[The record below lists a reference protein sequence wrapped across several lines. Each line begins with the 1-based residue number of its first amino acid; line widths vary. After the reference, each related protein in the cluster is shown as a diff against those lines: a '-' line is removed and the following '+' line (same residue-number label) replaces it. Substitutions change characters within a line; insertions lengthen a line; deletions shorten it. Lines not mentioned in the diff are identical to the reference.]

1 MARGPVLSLRALR
14 VCLAL
19 VQLLSPCSAAQF
31 AVVGP
36 PEPILALVGEDA
48 KLPCHLSPRMSAE
61 TMELRWVRASPRQVV
76 LTYARGQE
84 DTPAAEYQGR
94 TSMLRE
100 NITEGKAVLLIR
112 DVRASDNGT
121 FLCYFQDGDFSENA
135 QVELQVAALGSE
147 PHVELRGHEAGGARV
162 GCTSAGWFPRPV
174 IEWRDASGRS
184 LPAEAAPA
192 AADPQGLYA
201 ATAFVVLEG
210 GSGQDVSCVF
220 RNPLLGQEESA
231 RVSIAGPFFRNL
243 QPSVVALAVTLVAPL
258 GLLVGTGWF
267 LWRQQKKIQALSQ
280 EKQGERSAK
289 EKLQDEL
296 RWREIPYLPREEQS
310 QAYAELKTAL
320 FQPAD
325 VLLDPDTAHPALRV
339 SEDKR
344 SLWREDS
351 WEDLPDAPGRFT
363 RIECVLGCASFTSGR
378 RFWEVDVGD
387 RKQWRVGLCRDNVSR
402 KGGIKMSPENGFW
415 TVGLYHGSDY
425 QALTD
430 PPTKLTNVHPPERVG
445 VFLDYNVGQVSFYN
459 ALDGSHIFSFPHTP
473 FSGPLRPVFRVLTAE
488 GTPLTLCAAQRAVG
502 TSLVPVPGPDPSPET
517 PGSLDSAE
525 WNGDPQAEVMCV
537 LAAQSGAEGPL
548 NSKTSQQEN
557 TKH

>member
-1 MARGPVLSLRALR
+1 M
-14 VCLAL
+14 
-19 VQLLSPCSAAQF
+19 
-31 AVVGP
+31 
-36 PEPILALVGEDA
+36 VGEDA
-48 KLPCHLSPRMSAE
+48 ELPCHLSPRMSAE
-61 TMELRWVRASPRQVV
+61 TMELMWVRASPRQVV

-84 DTPAAEYQGR
+84 DTPAAEYR
-94 TSMLRE
+94 ERISMLRE
-100 NITEGKAVLLIR
+100 DITAGKAVLRIR
-112 DVRASDNGT
+112 NVRASDSGT
-121 FLCYFQDGDFSENA
+121 FLCYFQDGDFYENA

-147 PHVELRGHEAGGARV
+147 PHVELRGLEAGGVRV

-201 ATAFVVLEG
+201 ATASVVLEG
-210 GSGQDVSCVF
+210 GSGQDVSCAI

-243 QPSVVALAVTLVAPL
+243 QPSVVALAVTLVALL

-280 EKQGERSAK
+280 EKQGEQSAK

-296 RWREIPYLPREEQS
+296 RWRKIPYLPREEQS

-344 SLWREDS
+344 SLWQEDS

-363 RIECVLGCASFTSGR
+363 GNECVLGCASFTSGR
-378 RFWEVDVGD
+378 RFWEVDVGKE
-387 RKQWRVGLCRDNVSR
+387 KQWCVGLCRDNVSR
-402 KGGIKMSPENGFW
+402 KVGVKMSPENGFW
-415 TVGLYHGSDY
+415 TVGLSDNNEVR
-425 QALTD
+425 ALRAPETI
-430 PPTKLTNVHPPERVG
+430 PTYVHPPERVG
-445 VFLDYNVGQVSFYN
+445 VFLDYEAGEVSFYN

-473 FSGPLRPVFRVLTAE
+473 FSGPLRPVFSTLSRDPTALTICPAQE
-488 GTPLTLCAAQRAVG
+488 AVGTPL
-502 TSLVPVPGPDPSPET
+502 GPDPLEAPVA
-517 PGSLDSAE
+517 PDSADG
-525 WNGDPQAEVMCV
+525 NADPQAEGISLL
-537 LAAQSGAEGPL
+537 LAAQPGAEGPL
-548 NSKTSQQEN
+548 NSKTPHEEN
-557 TKH
+557 IY